1 MIAILARNMLAAS
14 DLWQP
19 VLSGLFGIALGDLI
33 AAVGSIGAILIVIIF
48 TIAIPALVGL
58 AILGPINKVA
68 GRLQAPT
75 RFFLSDFLW
84 LVVQFQLAL
93 AYCGQFVGYV
103 TSMFSIVTGFLI
115 LAITALWAG
124 AVSFLSRAAV
134 TDPYRRAAFI
144 LLLLP
149 ITLTVMIVSTLL
161 LLVAIVNWTDIL
173 SLALDYR
180 VMFQRLCDWIGVTP
194 MTVLAGGL
202 LIPII
207 GYLLRTLAHW
217 IVRHSQ
223 LPAGSPDSPTAKSN
237 IA

>member
-1 MIAILARNMLAAS
+1 MNSIFTRNVMAVSDTAVSDMGLLAT
-14 DLWQP
+14 P
-19 VLSGLFGIALGDLI
+19 GLLGVALGDLI
-33 AAVGSIGAILIVIIF
+33 AAVGSIGAILIVIVF
-48 TIAIPALVGL
+48 TIAVPALVGL

-103 TSMFSIVTGFLI
+103 TNMFSIVTGFLI

-149 ITLTVMIVSTLL
+149 ITLTVMMVSTLL

-173 SLALDYR
+173 SLGLDYR

-194 MTVLAGGL
+194 LTVLACGL
-202 LIPII
+202 VIPII
-207 GYLLRTLAHW
+207 GYALRTLAHW
-217 IVRHSQ
+217 IVRDSQ
-223 LPAGSPDSPTAKSN
+223 LPVVTREFSN
-237 IA
+237 L